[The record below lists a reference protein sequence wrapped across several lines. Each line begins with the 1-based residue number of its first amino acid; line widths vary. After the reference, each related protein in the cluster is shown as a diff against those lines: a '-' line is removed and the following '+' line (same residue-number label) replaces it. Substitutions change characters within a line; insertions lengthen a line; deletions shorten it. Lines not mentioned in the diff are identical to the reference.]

1 MKNLKTLNSIIAILI
16 TSGLVACGGGSP
28 SSSDD
33 KPDSLLP
40 PDLVLSSSSSSVASS
55 DGSNSSSGGIV
66 KTSLPIYENFEAI
79 DIDNFLTA
87 NYKNLSTDTSLP
99 FYYATSGYPLSTIP
113 NGVPRILLT
122 NWTSNALWFGNARFT
137 LGQTRLEAETTTAD
151 PTVATWG
158 ELDLSRP
165 YRLSFCVK
173 DTLPSTSRRMMI
185 FVDNNTSAQI
195 NSIHGNSNRI
205 MYETT
210 SNLTPG
216 TRYSIESSVGTSTSF
231 LQMRVESAT
240 DVIIDDL
247 LLEYQDTPYTGAIP
261 TCTADNSFV
270 RPVAT
275 SSSVAS
281 SSAPS
286 SSEAASSST
295 PTTSSSSSSSSE
307 VVSSSSSSVDG
318 GASSSDV
325 ASSSSAAAGTA
336 LLSED
341 FAMADTAN
349 FFTNAYKAIPT
360 DASLPLYV
368 ATAGGT
374 RVTFAD
380 GELSMTNARFTIG
393 DKGGATAAGVQP
405 NGSYDLTTPY
415 RIKFTILA
423 AAGTGNLQVY
433 VDNNTTSAGSSI
445 HNAIGST
452 ASRLIQIAVTDITSF
467 PHEVVI
473 ESNVGTATSFFQI
486 RADSNV
492 SNLTI
497 DNLII
502 EHQ

>member
-318 GASSSDV
+318 GAASSEAS
-325 ASSSSAAAGTA
+325 SSSSAAAGSVVLSMNFNSLAAGMTENVDSTFTEEVDAPTSLNTA
-336 LLSED
+336 GYAVKLIGKLKINTTQNPPS
-341 FAMADTAN
+341 ANTA
-349 FFTNAYKAIPT
+349 
-360 DASLPLYV
+360 DASV
-368 ATAGGT
+368 
-374 RVTFAD
+374 
-380 GELSMTNARFTIG
+380 
-393 DKGGATAAGVQP
+393 GVVQFS
-405 NGSYDLTTPY
+405 NGSTTPGKVI
-415 RIKFTILA
+415 IKQVQCPFT
-423 AAGTGNLQVY
+423 LQVKH
-433 VDNNTTSAGSSI
+433 APSSNGDATRKLRI
-445 HNAIGST
+445 TVGGDEVYYEGNGEF
-452 ASRLIQIAVTDITSF
+452 QIANVTPSCTGTVDVEAYGWDGSVGKGVRIFDLSIT
-467 PHEVVI
+467 
-473 ESNVGTATSFFQI
+473 Q
-486 RADSNV
+486 
-492 SNLTI
+492 
-497 DNLII
+497 
-502 EHQ
+502 